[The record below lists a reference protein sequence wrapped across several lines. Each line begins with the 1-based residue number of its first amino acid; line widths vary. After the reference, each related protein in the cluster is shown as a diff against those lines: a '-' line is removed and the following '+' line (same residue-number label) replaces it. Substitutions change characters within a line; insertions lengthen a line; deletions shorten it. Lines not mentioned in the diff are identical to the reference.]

1 MIEEPGKVP
10 SEERKRKY
18 RIEPYHVNGLNWRLV
33 PCDLVRNDV
42 TVVLGFMPNWW
53 EQEYGIRFG
62 RGFHLDYKVHRDTL
76 VRMERILHDRFGN
89 LPGFMSREDYS
100 CSYPFE
106 RRWGDALI
114 PALFGCEVSF
124 DEVSG
129 HPYAY
134 ELGLEDG
141 RVLDLAVPNIES
153 HPVTQSVRPGTDNEG
168 LEVKGELGFEGVIN
182 VAYKLRGQ
190 PLFVDMVDAPERA
203 RHIFEVVWKTID
215 EFVRMVRTW
224 QDPLADRPTYFV
236 NCNCMVNMLSP
247 QMYEEQLLEFDKQF
261 AQQFELFGIHTCN
274 WTVDPYLD
282 SIKQIKDLAYLDMGA
297 DSNLE
302 KVHELF
308 PRLYPAVFLHPEE
321 FRSLSPGDITKEV
334 TRIGKALGKGYV
346 LLSDLEVGTSDDQI
360 RAAYEAAACS

>member
-1 MIEEPGKVP
+1 
-10 SEERKRKY
+10 
-18 RIEPYHVNGLNWRLV
+18 WRLV
-33 PCDLVRNDV
+33 PSDRARNNI
-42 TVVLGFMPNWW
+42 TVVMGFMPSWW
-53 EQEYGIRFG
+53 EHEYGIKFG
-62 RGFHLDYKVHRDTL
+62 RNFHLDRKFHVDSL
-76 VRMERILHDRFGN
+76 VRMEQLLLDRFGD
-89 LPGFMSREDYS
+89 LPDFSHGEDYS
-100 CSYPFE
+100 GGCAFE
-106 RRWGDALI
+106 RMWGDALI

-124 DEVSG
+124 DGPSG

-134 ELGLEDG
+134 ELGLDDS
-141 RVLDLAVPNIES
+141 RVQGLTIPDIES
-153 HPVTQSVRPGTDNEG
+153 HPVTQSLRPRGDREALG
-168 LEVKGELGFEGVIN
+168 MKGELGFEGVIN

-190 PLFVDMVDAPERA
+190 QLFVDMVDAPERA

-224 QDPLADRPTYFV
+224 QDPLVDRPTYFV

-247 QMYEEQLLEFDKQF
+247 QMYEEQLLEFDKRF

-282 SIKQIKDLAYLDMGA
+282 SIKQIQDLAYLDMGA

-321 FRSLSPGDITKEV
+321 FRSLSPEDITKEV

-346 LLSDLEVGTSDDQI
+346 LLSDLEVGTSDNQI